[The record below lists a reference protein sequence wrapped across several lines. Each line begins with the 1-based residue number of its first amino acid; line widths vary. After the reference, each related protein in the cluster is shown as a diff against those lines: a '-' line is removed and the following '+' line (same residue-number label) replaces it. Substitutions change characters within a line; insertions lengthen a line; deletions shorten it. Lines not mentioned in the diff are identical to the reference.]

1 MRSQTLTRRR
11 PFNALGSDVWN
22 GDHDRICN
30 YSESSRVSMLVTK
43 RGLSSGWIRSHP
55 VPEFGAVVV

>member
-22 GDHDRICN
+22 GDHDRYVILRQFGGLDACN
-30 YSESSRVSMLVTK
+30 EKEPKL
-43 RGLSSGWIRSHP
+43 GLASQVIRSP
-55 VPEFGAVVV
+55 SSQR